1 MPPPRA
7 LPLAPLASTVFPLT
21 VLLRSVVGP
30 KVLMPPPLTSTE
42 PRGAEAWM
50 WLSLMR
56 LLVIVPPL
64 LMPPSKTLA
73 PPRAVAF
80 PAAELTSTLLPVMR
94 TLLNVPPNSPAPE
107 RPPASPLE
115 PGRAVALTLLSL
127 IASLLSAQGA
137 GGQMSMLR
145 PPWLAK
151 APPDEFVTVAALPEI
166 VLLLIDA
173 DSAPPLMWIPAEG
186 TRPKKKSLLTVAL
199 LFVTELLLIVKVPP
213 LAIPP
218 VSVLKAI

>member
-7 LPLAPLASTVFPLT
+7 FPLLPLASTVFPLT
-21 VLLRSVVGP
+21 VLLRSVVAP
-30 KVLMPPPLTSTE
+30 KALMPPPLTSTE
-42 PRGAEAWM
+42 PRGAATWT
-50 WLSLMR
+50 WLSPMR
-56 LLVIVPPL
+56 LLVIVPP
-64 LMPPSKTLA
+64 SNTLA

-80 PAAELTSTLLPVMR
+80 PAAELTSTLLPVM
-94 TLLNVPPNSPAPE
+94 P
-107 RPPASPLE
+107 
-115 PGRAVALTLLSL
+115 
-127 IASLLSAQGA
+127 SLLSAQGA

-199 LFVTELLLIVKVPP
+199 LFV
-213 LAIPP
+213 
-218 VSVLKAI
+218 